1 MNEASKII
9 NKLME
14 YYNLHT
20 ISELAQAIKI
30 GQPAISKWKNNNS
43 INAIKKKCR
52 ELGIYDKIF
61 DNYEPPEPFPPY
73 PLEYF
78 DDDFI
83 NANPY
88 ASHQEALSKRAKE
101 QYLISEISEMDKTI
115 VSSFINVY
123 QKLKKEGNLIKLYE
137 ALGKLNP
144 DYGIE
149 KL

>member
-1 MNEASKII
+1 VNEASKII

-52 ELGIYDKIF
+52 ELGIYDKVF
-61 DNYEPPEPFPPY
+61 DNYEPEPFPPY
-73 PLEYF
+73 PPEYF

-88 ASHQEALSKRAKE
+88 TKIEEELTKKANE
-101 QYLISEISEMDKTI
+101 QYLISKISKMDKTI

-123 QKLKKEGNLIKLYE
+123 QKLEEEGNLIKLYE
-137 ALGKLNP
+137 ALGKLKF
-144 DYGIE
+144 E
-149 KL
+149 S